1 MRLIITADAH
11 GNDVAY
17 NEVIKNVIS
26 KYGNNIDKFID
37 LGDFTCDFL
46 WGEEIARTMINLKK
60 ENKFL
65 GITGNR
71 ETGMVFPYYNKKKTG
86 EAINWDI
93 NSSMGAPLLSCN
105 RMSDKTLEF
114 ITNLPETLLIKF
126 VKPGTNYKN
135 TKNTTY
141 IETGTE
147 PLPTPIYLKHKMPL
161 TDEEKELLKKE
172 NCTTILTAHTHIV
185 NNNIY
190 NEYNVFN
197 PGSVGLTSDGVP
209 GASYGE
215 LFFKNKHWN
224 FVTNHI
230 DYNYDEIKEKV
241 NANPLLFEKCKNWGT
256 ALNAAVDS
264 GVNVPAMYM
273 FEKNRIIQEIAKGT
287 NQITLDPNNNVVI
300 NSMGRKTADIGPN
313 GEALKE
319 RVFYFDNE
327 KNIEFKDV
335 NFNLDESKIVNT
347 SNIKVTDEIFE
358 QALNNVLYYIDEAK
372 KNFTIQGETIKG
384 RLSK

>member
-1 MRLIITADAH
+1 MRLIITGDAH

-17 NEVIKNVIS
+17 NEVIKNAID
-26 KYGNNIDKFID
+26 KYGNTIDKFID

-46 WGEEIARTMINLKK
+46 WGEEIAKKMIELKK

-71 ETGMVFPYYNKKKTG
+71 ETGMVFPYYNEKKAGKT
-86 EAINWDI
+86 INWDI
-93 NSSMGAPLLSCN
+93 NSSMGAPLLSCD
-105 RMSDKTLEF
+105 RMSDETFEF

-126 VKPGTNYKN
+126 VKPGTNYED
-135 TKNTTY
+135 TKNVSY
-141 IETGTE
+141 IETDSE

-185 NNNIY
+185 NNGKY
-190 NEYNVFN
+190 DEYDVFN
-197 PGSVGLTSDGVP
+197 PGSIGLTGDGVP

-215 LFFKNKHWN
+215 LFFKNGHWN
-224 FVTNHI
+224 FTIDHI
-230 DYNYDEIKEKV
+230 DYNYDEIKDKV

-256 ALNAAVDS
+256 TLNAAVDS
-264 GVNVPAMYM
+264 GLNVPAMYM
-273 FEKNRIIQEIAKGT
+273 FEKNRIVQEIAKGT
-287 NQITLDPNNNVVI
+287 NKIVLDPNDSVTI
-300 NSMGRKTADIGPN
+300 NTMGRYADIGPS

-319 RVFYFDNE
+319 KVFYSNE
-327 KNIEFKDV
+327 CDSLEANDV
-335 NFNLDESKIVNT
+335 EFNLDESKNVDA
-347 SNIKVTDEIFE
+347 SGVKVTDEIFE
-358 QALNNVLYYIDEAK
+358 QALNNILYYISEAK
-372 KNFTIQGETIKG
+372 KNSTVQGETMKG